1 MIVKLREKRS
11 LNDDVRNPLRLAQ
24 MGAQWLFHQRGPLT
38 VGAGQVGG
46 LVATEHASGGRADV
60 LFNVMPLSV
69 DKPGDPLHRF
79 SGFSAS
85 AAQCRPESTG
95 TVEIASADPL
105 APPRIRAGY
114 LTDPRDAKVLVAGL
128 RILREIYAQ
137 PAFRGLVTG
146 VEYLPGNDV
155 TTPAGLEAFARA
167 KGGTVFHPAGTCR
180 MGGDAAAVVDE
191 RLRVRGVDGLRVI
204 DASVMPRVVST
215 NTNAAAIM
223 IGEKGAA
230 LVLEEHA
237 GRAVGGAR
245 RRGDAGVIID
255 SAQAPLYVQL
265 ADLFRQRIVKGV
277 WKTGDKLPS
286 LEQLGAEFE
295 VARVTVRQA
304 VERLTRD
311 GLVSPQ
317 RGRGTFVTGTPSSDR
332 WIRVETSLRSL
343 ADVYRDTHPTIL
355 TIDESTRTPRL
366 VDGDGVAAPK
376 YAYMRRVHSH
386 EGRPYCVID
395 IWLDAEIFARRPA
408 RFRKETVIPL
418 LLAMPSVKIATA
430 RQVLTIATADLEV
443 ARHLQINVNAPV
455 AEVRRVFTGPKRR
468 VIYLAEVTYRGDFVH
483 VEFDLKA

>member
-1 MIVKLREKRS
+1 
-11 LNDDVRNPLRLAQ
+11 
-24 MGAQWLFHQRGPLT
+24 
-38 VGAGQVGG
+38 
-46 LVATEHASGGRADV
+46 
-60 LFNVMPLSV
+60 
-69 DKPGDPLHRF
+69 
-79 SGFSAS
+79 
-85 AAQCRPESTG
+85 
-95 TVEIASADPL
+95 
-105 APPRIRAGY
+105 
-114 LTDPRDAKVLVAGL
+114 
-128 RILREIYAQ
+128 
-137 PAFRGLVTG
+137 
-146 VEYLPGNDV
+146 
-155 TTPAGLEAFARA
+155 
-167 KGGTVFHPAGTCR
+167 
-180 MGGDAAAVVDE
+180 
-191 RLRVRGVDGLRVI
+191 
-204 DASVMPRVVST
+204 
-215 NTNAAAIM
+215 
-223 IGEKGAA
+223 
-230 LVLEEHA
+230 
-237 GRAVGGAR
+237 
-245 RRGDAGVIID
+245 VIID

-317 RGRGTFVTGTPSSDR
+317 RGRGTFVTGTPSRDR
-332 WIRVETSLRSL
+332 WIRVETSLRNL
-343 ADVYRDTHPTIL
+343 ADVYRDSHPTIL

-376 YAYMRRVHSH
+376 YVYMRRVHSH

-408 RFRKETVIPL
+408 RFRKEMVIPL
-418 LLAMPSVKIATA
+418 LLATPSVKIATA

-483 VEFDLKA
+483 VQFDLKS